1 MLTDLATTPIAETI
15 RRLSAERLSGDLHV
29 RSAKLIKLLFFD
41 HGRIV
46 FAASNLKKDRLGEAL
61 VALGRISGE
70 DFERVSALMKGEQKK
85 RFGDALVH
93 SGLMDKNELGTSVAR
108 QVRRIALS
116 IFELP
121 EGAASFEERR
131 CVIPLEFMV
140 SLSIHKLL
148 YEGIKTMGDSELI
161 LSGLGNLDRAVQL
174 APIPPFLFEG
184 KRSAEEKEIL
194 ELAERRVTVRRLAWA
209 SGGGLAPA
217 WTSGGGLAASRLK
230 TVYALCASGILES
243 AEEDASP
250 RPIVTMETGTFLLS
264 ALQRRPDPSSQEAI
278 QQEVQDELEHSALME
293 KENWLK
299 VARTAPRDE
308 LIKALEEKME
318 RYHALRE
325 AVGDDEH
332 IKTDIEV
339 IIGRASAML
348 RLTRQAPP
356 QSKPPLLPKASTPPP
371 IGLRKP
377 ATPAAAV
384 PPVIPPVSP
393 SAAPPSDPFPPARE
407 PARAVAPAPEPAAAP
422 AGPAFP
428 VASTSPAGHEGG
440 VGAGSSN
447 FAGAAQIEH
456 LLMEGEVRM
465 TVSDYANAVTVF
477 QKLVQIAPKIPK
489 YRVRLAIAMT
499 CYPRTAKQAER
510 EFFEALRLDPDNADT
525 HYQFGLYYKAMKA
538 RSRAIAEMRTA
549 VQLNP
554 RHERAAEELASLA
567 PKDSALSSLRK
578 LFK

>member
-1 MLTDLATTPIAETI
+1 MLTDLSSTPIAETL

-29 RSAKLIKLLFFD
+29 RSAKLIKILFFD

-61 VALGRISGE
+61 VALGRITGE
-70 DFERVSALMKGEQKK
+70 DFERVSALMRGERKK
-85 RFGDALVH
+85 RFGDALVLA
-93 SGLMDKNELGTSVAR
+93 GLMDKNELGSSVAR

-148 YEGIKTMGDSELI
+148 YEGIKTMGDDQLV
-161 LSGLGNLDRAVQL
+161 LSGLGNLDRAVHL

-194 ELAERRVTVRRLAWA
+194 EQAERKVTVRRLAWA
-209 SGGGLAPA
+209 SGGLAP
-217 WTSGGGLAASRLK
+217 SRLK
-230 TVYALCASGILES
+230 TVYALSASGILES

-250 RPIVTMETGTFLLS
+250 RPIVTMETGSFLLS
-264 ALQRRPDPSSQEAI
+264 ALQRRPDPSSQDAI
-278 QQEVQDELEHSALME
+278 RQEVQDELDNSARME

-299 VARTAPRDE
+299 VARSAPRDE

-356 QSKPPLLPKASTPPP
+356 QSKPPLLPKAVAPPAP
-371 IGLRKP
+371 GLRKP
-377 ATPAAAV
+377 AP
-384 PPVIPPVSP
+384 
-393 SAAPPSDPFPPARE
+393 PPA
-407 PARAVAPAPEPAAAP
+407 AAAP
-422 AGPAFP
+422 ASPAVSQAAAPVPDPLPHAREPEPEPVPVAPAFP
-428 VASTSPAGHEGG
+428 VAPVAAAAPGGPEGG
-440 VGAGSSN
+440 VGAGTSN
-447 FAGAAQIEH
+447 FAGTAQIEH

-465 TVSDYANAVTVF
+465 TVSDYANAVTVY
-477 QKLVQIAPKIPK
+477 QKLVQVAPKVPN

-525 HYQFGLYYKAMKA
+525 HFQFGLYYKAMKA

-554 RHERAAEELASLA
+554 RHERAAEELQSLA
-567 PKDSALSSLRK
+567 PKDSALGSLRK

>member
-1 MLTDLATTPIAETI
+1 MLTDLSSTPIAETL
-15 RRLSAERLSGDLHV
+15 RRLSAERLSGDLHI
-29 RSAKLIKLLFFD
+29 RSAKLIKILFFD

-61 VALGRISGE
+61 VALGRITGE
-70 DFERVSALMKGEQKK
+70 DFERVSALMRGERKK
-85 RFGDALVH
+85 RFGDALVLA
-93 SGLMDKNELGTSVAR
+93 GLMDKNELGTSVAR

-148 YEGIKTMGDSELI
+148 YEGIKTMVDDELV
-161 LSGLGNLDRAVQL
+161 LSGIGNLDRAVRL

-194 ELAERRVTVRRLAWA
+194 EQAERRVTVRRLAWA
-209 SGGGLAPA
+209 SGGLAP
-217 WTSGGGLAASRLK
+217 SRLK
-230 TVYALCASGILES
+230 TVYALSASGILES

-264 ALQRRPDPSSQEAI
+264 ALQRRPDPSSQDAI
-278 QQEVQDELEHSALME
+278 QQEVQDELDNSARME

-299 VARTAPRDE
+299 VARSAPRDE
-308 LIKALEEKME
+308 LIRALEEKME

-356 QSKPPLLPKASTPPP
+356 QSKPPLLPKAVLPTPTPAS
-371 IGLRKP
+371 GLRKP
-377 ATPAAAV
+377 APPPAAA
-384 PPVIPPVSP
+384 PPVSAP
-393 SAAPPSDPFPPARE
+393 VSPAATPLPEPLPA
-407 PARAVAPAPEPAAAP
+407 APAPEPAFELEPEPERAP
-422 AGPAFP
+422 SPVAPAFP
-428 VASTSPAGHEGG
+428 VAPVAAPASSGPEGG

-447 FAGAAQIEH
+447 FAGTAQIEH

-477 QKLVQIAPKIPK
+477 QKLVQVAPKVPA

-525 HYQFGLYYKAMKA
+525 HFQFGLYYKAMKA

-554 RHERAAEELASLA
+554 RHQRAAEELQSLA